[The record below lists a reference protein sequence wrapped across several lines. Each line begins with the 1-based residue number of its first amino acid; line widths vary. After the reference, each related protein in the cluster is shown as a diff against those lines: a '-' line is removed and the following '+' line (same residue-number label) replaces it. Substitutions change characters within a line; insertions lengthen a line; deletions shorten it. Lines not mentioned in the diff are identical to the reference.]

1 MIRSYPTENFC
12 LVIGSILHAWRK
24 NLGRSVRGTEL
35 PISNV
40 RCYGEFRGQSGL
52 IVLIL
57 SFVESDPRRPA
68 DARRKSLGR
77 KC

>member
-1 MIRSYPTENFC
+1 MSRWQLDGYATI
-12 LVIGSILHAWRK
+12 IAWARVGVMS
-24 NLGRSVRGTEL
+24 LIGTEL

-57 SFVESDPRRPA
+57 SFVESDP
-68 DARRKSLGR
+68 
-77 KC
+77 

>member
-1 MIRSYPTENFC
+1 MESGASTAAFAAVHESGN
-12 LVIGSILHAWRK
+12 
-24 NLGRSVRGTEL
+24 GTEL

-57 SFVESDPRRPA
+57 SFGESDPFL
-68 DARRKSLGR
+68 KSQGR
-77 KC
+77 TNTT

>member
-1 MIRSYPTENFC
+1 MPCDHIRSGRLMS
-12 LVIGSILHAWRK
+12 LV
-24 NLGRSVRGTEL
+24 GTEL

-57 SFVESDPRRPA
+57 RFVESDPIATSR
-68 DARRKSLGR
+68 
-77 KC
+77 